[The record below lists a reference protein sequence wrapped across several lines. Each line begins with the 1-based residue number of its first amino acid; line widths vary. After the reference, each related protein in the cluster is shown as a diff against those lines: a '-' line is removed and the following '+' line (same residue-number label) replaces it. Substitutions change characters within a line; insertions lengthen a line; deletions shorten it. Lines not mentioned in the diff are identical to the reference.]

1 MKSLTFIE
9 TLMEINIILFQY
21 QKTEAGIVGL
31 LEFFRIV
38 LHPQIPDDHARIP
51 PTWRQTISF
60 ELSCSYSSAFFFSH
74 SLCVKGRVHFIAC
87 FQSRLGRG
95 SDTSVTT

>member
-21 QKTEAGIVGL
+21 QETEAGIVGL

-38 LHPQIPDDHARIP
+38 LHPQIPDDLARIP
-51 PTWRQTISF
+51 PTWRQTIPF
-60 ELSCSYSSAFFFSH
+60 ELSCSYSSAFFFL
-74 SLCVKGRVHFIAC
+74 SLFVCER
-87 FQSRLGRG
+87 
-95 SDTSVTT
+95 